1 MPIVVKAKPGES
13 TNQVLRKFKKIVQKD
28 NILTIIRDK
37 QFYKKP
43 SVVKKERLKE
53 AKKRNRRN
61 RRRG

>member
-1 MPIVVKAKPGES
+1 MVIVIKAKPGES
-13 TNQVLRKFKKIVQKD
+13 TNQVIRKFKKKVQKD
-28 NILTIIRDK
+28 QILTTIREK